1 MCRVITYAAINLT
14 NKKFQ
19 VGSTTDFDR
28 RCREHHNSDMNPE
41 FHRALRKDPKN
52 FYWIVSE
59 DDGLETRDEE
69 QYYLD
74 FYHGT
79 AWCYNSNPN
88 AAEPPSQMGSSWWN
102 NGVEQVKVFEC
113 PGEGW
118 VQGRLGKWWNNS
130 IENRFG
136 VHAPEEGWVL
146 GRIQVQRTADR
157 QSSSGTGNVWW
168 NNGKEATRS
177 RTCPGDDWVR
187 GRLPMTWLFGAK

>member
-1 MCRVITYAAINLT
+1 V
-14 NKKFQ
+14 
-19 VGSTTDFDR
+19 FD
-28 RCREHHNSDMNPE
+28 
-41 FHRALRKDPKN
+41 
-52 FYWIVSE
+52 
-59 DDGLETRDEE
+59 
-69 QYYLD
+69 
-74 FYHGT
+74 
-79 AWCYNSNPN
+79 
-88 AAEPPSQMGSSWWN
+88 
-102 NGVEQVKVFEC
+102 C

-118 VQGRLGKWWNNS
+118 TRGRLGKWWNNG

-136 VHAPEEGWVL
+136 VHAPGEGWVL